1 MRAMKKS
8 PPLETPITT
17 LRGNCCSFVVGD
29 DDDDDDDDDHD
40 DGDDE
45 NNRKGKKT
53 FQLLEFL
60 HN

>member
-29 DDDDDDDDDHD
+29 DDDHD

>member
-29 DDDDDDDDDHD
+29 DDDDDDDDHD